1 MEPSLSDR
9 MLEHPQVADFI
20 AFLRLK
26 NVSSGTIEQYR
37 KVLRDLFRHLGCG
50 IESPGQI
57 TTTQLRQY
65 VANLQTRGL
74 ASKTINDRVTILKRF
89 FGFLLVEGYSQE
101 DPAQRLPTPKVG
113 KRLPKALSLEETQAL
128 LAALEQDTSAVGQ
141 RDKVLFNLLYGC
153 GLRVAEAVALQVE
166 DVDFAEGF
174 LRVVGKGNKE
184 RRVYLKPALL
194 GLLREYVVSRQLTG
208 YLFPGNA
215 AGHLTTRS
223 VHYRLRHYA
232 RKAGLKRKISPH
244 ILRHS
249 IAVHYLQGGAPVSFV
264 QGLLGHASLATTG
277 VYLQLTDQMAKEIT
291 LKTETALERLTQG
304 ERELR
309 EARMVYDA
317 GIVEWDGY
325 VAEVL
330 EWLVVN
336 CPSAP

>member
-1 MEPSLSDR
+1 
-9 MLEHPQVADFI
+9 
-20 AFLRLK
+20 
-26 NVSSGTIEQYR
+26 
-37 KVLRDLFRHLGCG
+37 
-50 IESPGQI
+50 
-57 TTTQLRQY
+57 
-65 VANLQTRGL
+65 
-74 ASKTINDRVTILKRF
+74 
-89 FGFLLVEGYSQE
+89 
-101 DPAQRLPTPKVG
+101 
-113 KRLPKALSLEETQAL
+113 
-128 LAALEQDTSAVGQ
+128 VGQ

-184 RRVYLKPALL
+184 RRVYLKPVLL